1 MLWVFEILIHL
12 VSSIICS
19 RPTVFSMEETMMF
32 YLIDKRRH
40 FEKLSVKKKNS
51 GKKDIKKDYVL
62 VGVLFLVH
70 VL

>member
-1 MLWVFEILIHL
+1 
-12 VSSIICS
+12 
-19 RPTVFSMEETMMF
+19 MEETMVF

-70 VL
+70 VLW

>member
-1 MLWVFEILIHL
+1 
-12 VSSIICS
+12 
-19 RPTVFSMEETMMF
+19 MF

-40 FEKLSVKKKNS
+40 FEKLSVKNKNS

-70 VL
+70 VLW